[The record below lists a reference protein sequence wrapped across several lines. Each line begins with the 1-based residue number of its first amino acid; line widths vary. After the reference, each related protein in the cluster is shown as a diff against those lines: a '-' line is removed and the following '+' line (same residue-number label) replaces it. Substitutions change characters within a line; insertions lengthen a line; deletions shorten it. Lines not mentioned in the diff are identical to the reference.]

1 MALNPVGPLPASTY
15 WRRRAVLLFGVVAV
29 LLLLKSC
36 AGGGSAPK
44 KDALVST
51 PTPTATTAPE
61 RPIAPK
67 PTSAATATATIKP
80 PVTTSPLCTDA
91 QLTLTATTDASS
103 YGPGATPKIIFSVKN
118 TSASGCRRDLG
129 AGVVEL
135 QVFSGQDR
143 IWSSDDCSPSK
154 ASALELLAP
163 GGSQAIVKTWPGR
176 RSTPQCAGSQ
186 ATAAPG
192 TYVVMARLGTL
203 TKSSSS
209 FTIHA

>member
-67 PTSAATATATIKP
+67 ATAAATTKP
-80 PVTTSPLCTDA
+80 PVTASPLCTDA

-154 ASALELLAP
+154 AVAVVTLAP
-163 GGSQAIVKTWPGR
+163 GASQAVVKTWPGR
-176 RSTPQCAGSQ
+176 RSLPGCAG
-186 ATAAPG
+186 AKAAADIG
-192 TYVVMARLGTL
+192 TYKVVARLGTL
-203 TKSSSS
+203 RQDGAV
-209 FTIHA
+209 FRLHA